1 MEKEKIITIDNKNIQ
16 KEYANDF
23 KNISNVVKLNIGIKI
38 DKDDPVMTSCIVINE
53 SNKKF
58 LNILEPKLYNFL
70 KQYSYYND
78 KLIENFNK
86 GSNEIILN
94 LGKNLEKTID
104 DISEKYNNMTSDIIN
119 SIKEHNKKVDEF
131 NDLIHDI
138 DSYIKIKTEQE
149 MMYNVEIV
157 IDKLCKDFNNIIID
171 SITSI
176 PFLLALIISL
186 TFIITR

>member
-119 SIKEHNKKVDEF
+119 SIEEHNKKVDEF